1 VRARRLRRAAL
12 LLCALLLAAC
22 GADAGQAPADGTATA
37 AHVPDGDWTRLNFDA
52 ARSGVGPPGTGI
64 TASNAPHLGVR
75 VTHIDG
81 VADSS
86 AVVLH
91 SVRVGGRARDV
102 AFVTTTYGRTIA
114 FDPGTGR
121 KLWEFVPKDIGSY
134 QGSAQITTATP
145 VIDPDRNSLYSASPD
160 GWIHKLTVAG
170 GRQVWA
176 TRVTWDAT
184 REKIAGALNL
194 SGNDVIAV
202 TGGYIGDAPVYQ
214 GHVVMIDRRSGN
226 RRGVWNSLCSNRHF
240 LIKPPSS
247 CHSSDSAI
255 WARAGAVVEPDTG
268 RLLVATG
275 NGPFNGSTDWGDSV
289 LELSPDAHRLLHN
302 WTPRN
307 QAQLEANDTDLGST
321 APAILPPVHG
331 LRLAV
336 QGGKAGVLSLLNLNR
351 LNGTRHS
358 AGRRLGGELQN
369 IATPGSAELFSA
381 PAVARVRGRIY
392 VFAAD
397 GSATAAYVLGG
408 DHRLHV
414 AWQVGT
420 PGTSPVLAGG
430 LLYVY
435 DENAGV
441 LRVMLPRSGH
451 SVAVL
456 PAHGGHWNS
465 PVALG
470 GRVILPVGGSSSDN
484 DSSGSIYV
492 YHLRGR

>member
-1 VRARRLRRAAL
+1 MSARRLRRAAL
-12 LLCALLLAAC
+12 LICALSLAAC
-22 GADAGQAPADGTATA
+22 GTDVARSPADGTATA
-37 AHVPDGDWTRLNFDA
+37 AHVPDGDWARFNFDA
-52 ARSGVGPPGTGI
+52 GRSGVGPATTGI
-64 TASNAPHLGVR
+64 SAANARHLGVR
-75 VTHIDG
+75 VIHIDG

-91 SVRVGGRARDV
+91 NVLVRGRTRDV

-114 FDPGTGR
+114 FDPGTGDR
-121 KLWEFVPKDIGSY
+121 LWEFVPKDISSY

-145 VIDPDRNSLYSASPD
+145 VIDPDRNFLYSASPD
-160 GWIHKLTVAG
+160 GWVHKLTVAG

-176 TRVTWDAT
+176 ARVTWDAT
-184 REKIAGALNL
+184 REKIGPALNI
-194 SGNDVIAV
+194 SGNDVIAG

-214 GHVVMIDRRSGN
+214 GHVVMIDRRSGA
-226 RRGVWNSLCSNRHF
+226 RRAVWNSLCSNRHF

-255 WARAGAVVEPDTG
+255 WARSGAVVEPGTG

-307 QAQLEANDTDLGST
+307 QAQLNSSDTDLGST
-321 APAILPPVHG
+321 APALLPVVHG

-351 LNGTRHS
+351 LNGTRGGPS
-358 AGRRLGGELQN
+358 GRLGGELQN

-381 PAVARVRGRIY
+381 PAVALLRGRPY
-392 VFAAD
+392 LFVAD

-420 PGTSPVLAGG
+420 AGTSPVLAGG

-456 PAHGGHWNS
+456 PAQGGHWNS
-465 PVALG
+465 PVVVG
-470 GRVILPVGGSSSDN
+470 GRAILPVGGSSSDN
-484 DSSGSIYV
+484 DTSGSIYV